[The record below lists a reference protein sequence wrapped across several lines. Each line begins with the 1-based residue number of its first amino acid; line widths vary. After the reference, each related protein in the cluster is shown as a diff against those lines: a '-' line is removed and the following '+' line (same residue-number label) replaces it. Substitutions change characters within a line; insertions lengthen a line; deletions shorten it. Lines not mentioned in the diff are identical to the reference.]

1 MPNDVRVN
9 RSKLSVVSVVDI
21 VVAAIFSTG
30 PQLKQPAGKKKILF
44 LEILSISRIFLWL
57 CLRYKAPDFRPQN
70 ILTHRSESHSVREK
84 PGLPRLQSSKK

>member
-30 PQLKQPAGKKKILF
+30 PQLKQPAGKKKILLF
-44 LEILSISRIFLWL
+44 EILSISRIFWWL
-57 CLRYKAPDFRPQN
+57 CL
-70 ILTHRSESHSVREK
+70 S
-84 PGLPRLQSSKK
+84 